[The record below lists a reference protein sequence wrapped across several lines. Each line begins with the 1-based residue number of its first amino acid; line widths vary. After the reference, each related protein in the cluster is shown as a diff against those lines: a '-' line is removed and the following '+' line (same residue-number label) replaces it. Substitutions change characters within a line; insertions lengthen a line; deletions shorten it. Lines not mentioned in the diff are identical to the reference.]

1 MQNDMS
7 VVLRAGKLLIESG
20 AEVYRVEDTMK
31 HFAKAL
37 QIENFEAY
45 VVSSIA
51 VLSLPGLTAMVNKKL
66 KYAIQMV

>member
-45 VVSSIA
+45 VVSSSIIA
-51 VLSLPGLTAMVNKKL
+51 SGLTAMVNKKL